1 MKAASVQNAAAA
13 FQNKSKKSGGIRKI
27 MVASGTD
34 YGCIVKMNRRRNNNK
49 KIKNFMAGIN
59 VPAIFVD
66 TISEGFFCVDC
77 EVQMR

>member
-1 MKAASVQNAAAA
+1 MA
-13 FQNKSKKSGGIRKI
+13 
-27 MVASGTD
+27 ASGTD
-34 YGCIVKMNRRRNNNK
+34 YGCIVKMNLRSNNK

-77 EVQMR
+77 EVLKN